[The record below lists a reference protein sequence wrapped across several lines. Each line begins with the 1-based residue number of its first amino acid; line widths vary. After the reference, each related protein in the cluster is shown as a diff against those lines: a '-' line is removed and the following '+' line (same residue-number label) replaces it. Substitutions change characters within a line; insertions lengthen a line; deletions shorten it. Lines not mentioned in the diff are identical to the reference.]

1 MTNVDRPID
10 LLSQLVGDRMYSVE
24 FVLNDYLQFR
34 FDGSRDSEHPV
45 VLNSYVWPRVET
57 LGRTWRET
65 DLGYADAIRQLTP
78 GIVTSAT
85 EATGA
90 GIRIELDT
98 GVIVIDPSPEEVGVE
113 IAEIQ
118 GLRGGMQD
126 VWRPGDTG
134 FEDLA

>member
-1 MTNVDRPID
+1 MTGVDRPID

-24 FVLNDYLQFR
+24 FVLNDYVQFR
-34 FDGSRDSEHPV
+34 FDGSRGSEHPV
-45 VLNSYVWPRVET
+45 VLNSYAWPRIET

-78 GIVTSAT
+78 GIVKSAI

-98 GVIVIDPSPEEVGVE
+98 GLIVIHPSPEEIDVE
-113 IAEIQ
+113 IAEVQ
-118 GLRGGMQD
+118 GLRGGIQN
-126 VWRPGDTG
+126 VWRLGDPG